1 MMKALFNKAIEARLF
16 TPLDIQF
23 AYNITEERSPILLF
37 ITALLSAETMTGH
50 VCLSLAD
57 VSLEKYLLDVILN

>member
-37 ITALLSAETMTGH
+37 ITALLSAETMTGMF
-50 VCLSLAD
+50 V
-57 VSLEKYLLDVILN
+57 YP